1 MSTIAAVSTPNAVG
15 GLAVIRISGERAI
28 EIAEAVFRPA
38 GGRKVSDMKGYTCA
52 YGDAYD
58 GDEHIDDCILTVFR
72 APHSY
77 TGEDTAEISCHGG
90 LYVSKKILRAIL
102 AHGAENAEAGEFTK
116 RAFLNGKL
124 DLTQA
129 EAVMDIISARGEK
142 ELKMAESLREGA
154 AYRTA
159 RKCSDKLMKILG
171 DLAAWADYP
180 EEDIPEV
187 EPDALMKELREVRSD
202 LSTLVENY
210 DSGRL
215 IREGIS
221 TAIIGRPNVGKSTL
235 FNCLS
240 GCERSIVT
248 DIAGTTRDIVEE
260 SVRLGDIT
268 LRLSDTAG
276 IHDTDDVIEGIG
288 VDMAEKMIDKAELVL
303 AVFDGS
309 CPLTEDDLYLV
320 NKINKSKTIAVINKS
335 DVVQKLDINELT
347 KYFIHIVYI
356 SAKENSGVIDLKNKV
371 EEIFSINEQT
381 FENVSAAN
389 ERQKKCID
397 SALRSIDEAISAL
410 EIGEML
416 DAVNVIIDEAEQS
429 ILSLTGEKITD
440 AVVDEV
446 FSRFCVGK

>member
-15 GLAVIRISGERAI
+15 GLAVIRISGDKAI
-28 EIAEAVFRPA
+28 EIAEAVFRPV
-38 GGRKVSDMKGYTCA
+38 GGKKVSDMKGYTCA

-90 LYVSKKILRAIL
+90 LYVSRKILRAIL
-102 AHGAENAEAGEFTK
+102 KNGAENAEAGEFTK

-320 NKINKSKTIAVINKS
+320 NKINKDKTIAVINKS
-335 DVVQKLDINELT
+335 DVDLKLDINELT
-347 KYFIHIVYI
+347 KYFIHFVYV
-356 SAKENSGVIDLKNKV
+356 SAKENSGVIDLKNMV

>member
-15 GLAVIRISGERAI
+15 GLAVIRISGDKAI
-28 EIAEAVFRPA
+28 EIAEAVFRPV
-38 GGRKVSDMKGYTCA
+38 GGKKVSDMKGYTCA

-58 GDEHIDDCILTVFR
+58 EEEHIDDCILTVFR

-102 AHGAENAEAGEFTK
+102 KNGAENAEAGEFTK

-187 EPDALMKELREVRSD
+187 EPDALMKELREVRSG

-320 NKINKSKTIAVINKS
+320 NKINKDKTIAVINKS
-335 DVVQKLDINELT
+335 DVDLKLDVNELT
-347 KYFIHIVYI
+347 KYFIHFVYV
-356 SAKENSGVIDLKNKV
+356 SAKENSGVIDLKNMV

>member
-15 GLAVIRISGERAI
+15 GLAVIRISGDKAI
-28 EIAEAVFRPA
+28 EIAEAVFRPV
-38 GGRKVSDMKGYTCA
+38 GGKKVSDMKGYTCA

-90 LYVSKKILRAIL
+90 LYVSRKILRAIL
-102 AHGAENAEAGEFTK
+102 KNGAENAEAGEFTK

-180 EEDIPEV
+180 EDDIPEV

-309 CPLTEDDLYLV
+309 CPLTEDDSYLV
-320 NKINKSKTIAVINKS
+320 NKINKDKTIAVINKS
-335 DVVQKLDINELT
+335 DVDLKLDINELT
-347 KYFIHIVYI
+347 KYFIHFVYV
-356 SAKENSGVIDLKNKV
+356 SAKENSGVIDLKNMV

>member
-15 GLAVIRISGERAI
+15 GLAVIRISGDKAI
-28 EIAEAVFRPA
+28 EIAEAVFRPV
-38 GGRKVSDMKGYTCA
+38 GGKKVSDMKGYTCA

-102 AHGAENAEAGEFTK
+102 KNGAENAEAGEFTK

-320 NKINKSKTIAVINKS
+320 NKINKDKTIAVINKS
-335 DVVQKLDINELT
+335 DVDLKLDINELT
-347 KYFIHIVYI
+347 KYFIHFVYV
-356 SAKENSGVIDLKNKV
+356 SAKENSGVIDLKNMV

-397 SALRSIDEAISAL
+397 SALSSIDEAISAL